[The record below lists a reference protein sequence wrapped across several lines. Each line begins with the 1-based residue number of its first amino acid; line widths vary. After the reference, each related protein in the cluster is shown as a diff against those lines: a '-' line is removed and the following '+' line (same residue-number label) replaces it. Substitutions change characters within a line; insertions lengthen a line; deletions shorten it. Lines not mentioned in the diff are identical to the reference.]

1 MKLTRDACLCGK
13 TSSPSRPVTL
23 QYLAVSHSYPQE
35 DADQPQLEIP
45 GVMMAGA
52 IFERLRCRV
61 LLGGSMELEAGSK
74 EWVVDDG

>member
-1 MKLTRDACLCGK
+1 
-13 TSSPSRPVTL
+13 
-23 QYLAVSHSYPQE
+23 
-35 DADQPQLEIP
+35 
-45 GVMMAGA
+45 MMAGA